1 MTQVWVTKKNLS
13 KKLEEIPIPFSD
25 VKNILEEIRFKDDAT
40 RKRCRGWLVLPS
52 RRYLQADILFPG
64 CEFDCRLTIR
74 GRADSALVTD
84 YVPNEESRQALSRYL
99 SHFAL
104 TDEDDLVLRQPE
116 MDIPEG
122 FHLIHNRCSKRCL
135 YEMSPGFAVILSEE
149 SSWNSNKRTEESRK
163 TTDLHLHCKEWDE
176 LLNSGDWEPEEI
188 VQRIPEFFRFVQK
201 VQSFVLR
208 EMRSKTDKE

>member
-1 MTQVWVTKKNLS
+1 MLKG
-13 KKLEEIPIPFSD
+13 IICYHA
-25 VKNILEEIRFKDDAT
+25 I
-40 RKRCRGWLVLPS
+40 
-52 RRYLQADILFPG
+52 
-64 CEFDCRLTIR
+64 
-74 GRADSALVTD
+74 DSALVTD

-163 TTDLHLHCKEWDE
+163 TVCKSFRLFKKFRPPIFRDFCP
-176 LLNSGDWEPEEI
+176 LFLSTGSPRSGE
-188 VQRIPEFFRFVQK
+188 
-201 VQSFVLR
+201 
-208 EMRSKTDKE
+208 